1 MNLMETSETKIEVR
15 DFGYPH
21 CTETGRDSQDEAA
34 IKFQVFNKQSLY
46 HIFRL
51 HASINLWRKVLRIN
65 DKLSRWL

>member
-34 IKFQVFNKQSLY
+34 RKFQVFNKQSL
-46 HIFRL
+46 
-51 HASINLWRKVLRIN
+51 SRI
-65 DKLSRWL
+65 